1 MASTFTSRF
10 KLEKMETGANANTWG
25 TRTNNNLDVVDAF
38 GGGYLAK
45 SVAGSADVTLTQPTL
60 TQALSPL
67 IKLLS

>member
-38 GGGYLAK
+38 GDGY
-45 SVAGSADVTLTQPTL
+45 
-60 TQALSPL
+60 
-67 IKLLS
+67 I